1 MRPWV
6 WLGLTDAQRRWQRLV
21 TLNPRSALGGEQA
34 PRLTAV
40 QEGATR
46 TRSRIR
52 IPVTRIPKQAGSCV
66 RNAGSSGPPFHLAD
80 SLFQLVPSWGPSV
93 DPDRGNSPSCRQS
106 DKNTLRRRR
115 LLCTGFQRQPRAL
128 VPRHPQKRGRNLSHV
143 TLSRSGKNPKA
154 LTASFNTLTGATQRP
169 GWNGILFSPD
179 SLLLGTVKW
188 LRGT

>member
-93 DPDRGNSPSCRQS
+93 DPDRGNSPSCIASQIRTPS
-106 DKNTLRRRR
+106 GGGDCSALAFKGSPG
-115 LLCTGFQRQPRAL
+115 LLFPGIHRSVEGIYLMSLCLAQVKTPKLLLPHSTHSLEPHKGL
-128 VPRHPQKRGRNLSHV
+128 VGMAFYSP
-143 TLSRSGKNPKA
+143 
-154 LTASFNTLTGATQRP
+154 LTAFCWVL
-169 GWNGILFSPD
+169 
-179 SLLLGTVKW
+179 
-188 LRGT
+188 